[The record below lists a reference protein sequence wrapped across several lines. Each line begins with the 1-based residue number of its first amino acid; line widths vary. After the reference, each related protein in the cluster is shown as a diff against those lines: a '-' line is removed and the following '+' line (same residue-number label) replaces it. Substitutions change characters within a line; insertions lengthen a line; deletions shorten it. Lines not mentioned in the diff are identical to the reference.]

1 MAARKKSDNDTAKDE
16 TPSPKA
22 YISETDVYTAGKFT
36 KAGDVFVTEAD
47 ANDDWTEV
55 DPATRNIID
64 ASTQKVPADVP
75 LDQMS
80 DEALQGMAASK
91 HVNTDGMDR
100 EQLITAIK
108 AVNEPHL

>member
-1 MAARKKSDNDTAKDE
+1 MARKKTDNAQDE
-16 TPSPKA
+16 APEPKA
-22 YISETDVYTAGKFT
+22 YISSSDVYTAGLFT
-36 KAGDVFVTEAD
+36 KAGDVFVTTAD
-47 ANDDWTEV
+47 ANDDWTEE

-80 DEALQGMAASK
+80 EDALQGMAASK
-91 HVNTDGMDR
+91 HINTDGMDK
-100 EQLITAIK
+100 ETLITALK